1 MEVNTYTVRS
11 GMAVSYTGGCS
22 RGPERWQRS
31 TRYGKAAWYRKEKR
45 RKKSRKNHGE
55 GAAAVRG
62 RHKAV
67 GWWIALIGKR
77 FARILGFGGAV
88 VGAGFSL
95 ILTYCK

>member
-22 RGPERWQRS
+22 RGPEVNSLREGGMVS
-31 TRYGKAAWYRKEKR
+31 KGKTTEKITE
-45 RKKSRKNHGE
+45 NHGE

-88 VGAGFSL
+88 VGARFSL